1 MYSCAICTLG
11 CKVNQCESESIASC
25 LLEEGYKIVDFSQKA
40 DVYVINTCCVTAEG
54 ERKSRQ
60 MVRRALSKNKNAV
73 IAVTGCAAQRAPEK
87 FKQIEGVKIV
97 AGNSKKGE
105 LAKMIKENL
114 DAIKVEDLTHFD
126 KYVELDDFIAEKTRA
141 FVKIQDGCN
150 NFCSYCIIPYVRG
163 RECSRKIENIV
174 RQCTHLAENG
184 FKEIVL
190 TGIHLSS
197 YGKEFNLTLADAVEA
212 VCAID
217 KIKRVR
223 LGSLEQSII
232 TDEFLARLK
241 NQEKFCPQFHL
252 SLQSGS
258 NSVLKRMNR
267 KYTADEFFK
276 AVTKIRSVFPLA
288 AITTDIITGFVGET
302 EEEFLQT
309 KEFVQKV
316 KFSQAHIF
324 PYSER
329 EGTLAAKQEN
339 QVDKAIRTKRANEL
353 SEVCKTLSEEYL
365 QKFVDKDLEVLLE
378 TEEDGFAD
386 GVSREHVRVYVKG
399 QKLPLGEIVKIK
411 VKCLY
416 KDGVL
421 GERI

>member
-1 MYSCAICTLG
+1 MYKCAIYTLG
-11 CKVNQCESESIASC
+11 CKVNQCESESIATC
-25 LLEEGYKIVDFSQKA
+25 LKQEGYEIVDFSQKA

-60 MVRRALSKNKNAV
+60 IVRRAQSANKDAI
-73 IAVTGCAAQRAPEK
+73 IAVTGCAAQRAPEE
-87 FKQIEGVKIV
+87 FKKIDGVKIV
-97 AGNSKKGE
+97 AGNAQKGE
-105 LAKMIKENL
+105 LAKMIKQNL
-114 DAIKVEDLTHFD
+114 DSIKVDDLTHFD
-126 KYVELDDFIAEKTRA
+126 KYIELDDFIAEKTRA

-174 RQCTHLAENG
+174 RQCTYLADNG

-197 YGKEFNLTLADAVEA
+197 FGREWGINLADAVEA

-232 TDEFLARLK
+232 TDEFLARVSA
-241 NQEKFCPQFHL
+241 QEKFCPQFHL

-258 NSVLKRMNR
+258 DTVLKRMNR
-267 KYTADEFFK
+267 KYTVDEFFS
-276 AVTKIRSVFPLA
+276 AVEKIRKVFPFA
-288 AITTDIITGFVGET
+288 AITTDIITGFCGET
-302 EEEFLQT
+302 DQEFEQT
-309 KEFVQKV
+309 KDFVKKVEFA
-316 KFSQAHIF
+316 QAHIF

-329 EGTLAAKQEN
+329 EGTLAAKQKN
-339 QVDKAIRTKRANEL
+339 QVEKVKRSQRAAEL
-353 SEVCKTLSEEYL
+353 AVICKKLEEKYLSQFIGKE
-365 QKFVDKDLEVLLE
+365 LEVLLE
-378 TEEDGFAD
+378 TEKDGIID
-386 GVSREHVRVYVKG
+386 GVSREHVRVYIKEDV
-399 QKLPLGEIVKIK
+399 PLGEIIK
-411 VKCLY
+411 VKITKLY